1 MGFRKHDSERTNV
14 QQIFQQILENGPISR
29 RELQQLTGFSWGLI
43 SQVTNRLI
51 TDGYVV
57 AEDDA
62 YSTGVGRR
70 AEKIDIVKNDHYFIG
85 VDIDANGM
93 YAVVTDMKG
102 RLIESKRHNWPVRE
116 KDQVLQTLYDIL
128 DHLMEKYQDK
138 HISRIGVSAQGITNM
153 EQGVSASII
162 KIKDWV
168 DVPLRDLLCSR
179 YDVDVMVVHDPDCM
193 MESEHAFGVL
203 KDSKF
208 KNVLLMHYNPITVS
222 LGMSAMVDGQIYCGH
237 RGRAAEIGYT
247 ILGEKADGTPEL
259 LVDLLLDPAV
269 SDQKLCTGIG
279 KAMAVANTLYNPEII
294 VLHIPDAPLKDLM
307 IDEVKRWVRTSSY
320 DAEVPVK
327 ISHLEHNANARG
339 AAMIMINRAI
349 DELA

>member
-14 QQIFQQILENGPISR
+14 QQIFQQIVENGPLSR

-70 AEKIDIVKNDHYFIG
+70 AEKLDIVKNDYFFIG

-102 RLIESKRHNWPVRE
+102 RLIENKRHEWPVRE
-116 KDQVLQTLYDIL
+116 KDQVLQTLYNIL
-128 DHLMEKYQDK
+128 DHLMEKYRGK
-138 HISRIGVSAQGITNM
+138 HITRIGISAQGITNM

-162 KIKDWV
+162 KIRGWV

-179 YDVDVMVVHDPDCM
+179 YDVDVVVAHNPDCM

-203 KDSKF
+203 KNTEF
-208 KNVLLMHYNPITVS
+208 RNVLLMHYNPLTSS
-222 LGMSAMVDGQIYCGH
+222 LGMSAMVDGQVYCGH

-247 ILGEKADGTPEL
+247 ILGEKPDGTPEL
-259 LVDLLLDPAV
+259 LEDLLLDPQISA
-269 SDQKLCTGIG
+269 QKLCTGIG
-279 KAMAVANTLYNPEII
+279 KAMAVANTMYNPEII
-294 VLHIPDAPLKDLM
+294 VLHIPDSPLKAMM
-307 IDEVKRWVRTSSY
+307 IDEVKRWVRTGSY
-320 DAEVPVK
+320 DAEVSIK
-327 ISHLEHNANARG
+327 ISNLDHNANARG

-349 DELA
+349 DEIN

>member
-1 MGFRKHDSERTNV
+1 MGFRKHESERTNV
-14 QQIFQQILENGPISR
+14 QQILQQILENGPISR

-70 AEKIDIVKNDHYFIG
+70 AEMLDIVKNDHFFIG

-102 RLIESKRHNWPVRE
+102 RLIESNRYDWPVRE
-116 KDQVLQTLYDIL
+116 KDQVLQTLYDVL
-128 DHLMEKYQDK
+128 DRLMDQYHDK
-138 HISRIGVSAQGITNM
+138 HITRIGVSAQGITNT
-153 EQGVSASII
+153 EQGVSAYII

-168 DVPLRDLLCSR
+168 DVPLRDLLSSR
-179 YDVDVMVVHDPDCM
+179 YDVDVMVVHDPDCI
-193 MESEHAFGVL
+193 MESEYAFGVL
-203 KDSKF
+203 KRSRF
-208 KNVLLMHYNPITVS
+208 KNVLLMHYNYATHS
-222 LGMSAMVDGQIYCGH
+222 LGMSVMIDGQIYIGH

-259 LVDLLLDPAV
+259 LVDLLLDPQV
-269 SDQKLCTGIG
+269 SAQKLCTGIG
-279 KAMAVANTLYNPEII
+279 KAMAVANTMYNPELI
-294 VLHIPDAPLKDLM
+294 VLHIPESPLKPLM

-320 DAEVPVK
+320 DAAVRIK
-327 ISHLEHNANARG
+327 ISNLEHNANARG

-349 DELA
+349 DEMI